1 MDFKKILMI
10 VLGVIFLIVLIQ
22 NLQPIIVEF
31 LFWEIEVPQIIML
44 FLSALLG
51 FIICYIWLHIRG
63 RRRRI

>member
-1 MDFKKILMI
+1 MDYKRILMI
-10 VLGVIFLIVLIQ
+10 ILGVIFLIVLIQ
-22 NLQPIIVEF
+22 NFQPISVEF

>member
-1 MDFKKILMI
+1 MEFRKILMI
-10 VLGVIFLIVLIQ
+10 ILGVIFFIVLAQ
-22 NLQPIIVEF
+22 NFQPIIVEF

-51 FIICYIWLHIRG
+51 FIICYIWMHIRG

>member
-1 MDFKKILMI
+1 MEFRKILMI
-10 VLGVIFLIVLIQ
+10 ILGVIFLIVLVQ
-22 NLQPIIVEF
+22 NFQAITVEF
-31 LFWEIEVPQIIML
+31 LFWEIEIPQIIVL